1 MDILEKERTGFKDS
15 LKDLHTHP
23 LSSAIFPRVSYTSY
37 ISLCS
42 SFLNPLT
49 LWKPHAPFVCLCLYS
64 TCSVYVHVYIS
75 PCLYVLSFHF
85 LSFFLTSFLPHII
98 SIPYVHSASS
108 LATCLYLFGYL
119 FFLSFFLIIH
129 IFLSCLP
136 VCLCLSLSTCLSLSV
151 SLPVCLSLYL
161 PPLSLAPIFSN
172 KLKSRKRQNVSWIYT
187 VFHI

>member
-1 MDILEKERTGFKDS
+1 MFVISKPSHSLEAPCSFRLS
-15 LKDLHTHP
+15 LP
-23 LSSAIFPRVSYTSY
+23 LFYLFC
-37 ISLCS
+37 LCS
-42 SFLNPLT
+42 
-49 LWKPHAPFVCLCLYS
+49 CLYIPLLI
-64 TCSVYVHVYIS
+64 CSLIS
-75 PCLYVLSFHF
+75 FSLF
-85 LSFFLTSFLPHII
+85 LSYFIFTPII